1 MYLKNLLQDISIL
14 SIFKTITSIIGRYTE
29 EIFATLIAFIFIFNA
44 FKNMSQI
51 GHDNKFAPT
60 TMSISCGCHI
70 PYARHYNPLLIR
82 NRSWILTVHKVRIL
96 RKKLLKKCFWVF
108 KNGVKSIQTAGI
120 WFKSWNTVFAPW

>member
-14 SIFKTITSIIGRYTE
+14 SIFKKITSIIGRYTE

-60 TMSISCGCHI
+60 TMNISCGCHI
-70 PYARHYNPLLIR
+70 NKNMQFDGDDLFNLTEEVQVSRRASDRGSYAKGDDLYN
-82 NRSWILTVHKVRIL
+82 LTKRQCIDVR
-96 RKKLLKKCFWVF
+96 
-108 KNGVKSIQTAGI
+108 
-120 WFKSWNTVFAPW
+120 